1 MLIVGLLQVRLTNCR
16 PIIFPFHPTEY
27 FLADQL
33 FVDTLIRLIVRHFE
47 MDPGQ
52 LSADSNLQ
60 HLGLDSI
67 ALAELLVVVEEE
79 TGIEVPLTDQAM
91 PVGADVTVAAVA
103 DYVARFADE
112 SALAVLR
119 TLATAPADADA

>member
-1 MLIVGLLQVRLTNCR
+1 M
-16 PIIFPFHPTEY
+16 
-27 FLADQL
+27 ADQL
-33 FVDTLIRLIVRHFE
+33 IVDTLVRLIVRHFD
-47 MDPGQ
+47 MDPAQ

-79 TGIEVPLTDQAM
+79 TGIDVPLTDEAM
-91 PVGADVTVAAVA
+91 PTGPEVTLGAVA

-112 SALAVLR
+112 STRAVLH
-119 TLATAPADADA
+119 TLAAAPADVEA

>member
-1 MLIVGLLQVRLTNCR
+1 
-16 PIIFPFHPTEY
+16 
-27 FLADQL
+27 LADQL

-67 ALAELLVVVEEE
+67 ALAELLVVIEEE
-79 TGIEVPLTDQAM
+79 TGIDVPLTDEAM
-91 PVGADVTVAAVA
+91 PVGPEVTIAAVA

-119 TLATAPADADA
+119 VLAAAPADADA

>member
-1 MLIVGLLQVRLTNCR
+1 MAEQLIVDALV
-16 PIIFPFHPTEY
+16 
-27 FLADQL
+27 
-33 FVDTLIRLIVRHFE
+33 RLIVRHFE
-47 MDPGQ
+47 MDPAQ

-91 PVGADVTVAAVA
+91 PAGPEVTLAAVA
-103 DYVARFADE
+103 DYVARFTDE
-112 SALAVLR
+112 STRAVLH
-119 TLATAPADADA
+119 TLAAAPADVDA